1 MEMPL
6 GEVLDRFTILRLKLE
21 RIKDRNIIPEYESF
35 KKAIED
41 FKKKSVNVKQEW
53 IDRLYEVN
61 GKIWDLEFDIRRGK
75 EGELG
80 LEEVGRRAIAIR
92 NLNNIRVNIK
102 NKVAEET
109 GIGFKDIKK
118 DHASADD

>member
-1 MEMPL
+1 MEMSL

-21 RIKDRNIIPEYESF
+21 RIRDKNLIPEYEAF
-35 KKAIED
+35 KKTIEEY
-41 FKKKSVNVKQEW
+41 KKNGVNLKQKW
-53 IDRLYEVN
+53 IDDLYEVN

-118 DHASADD
+118 DHASADG

>member
-1 MEMPL
+1 MEMSL

-21 RIKDRNIIPEYESF
+21 RIRDKNLIPEYEAF
-35 KKAIED
+35 KKTIDEY
-41 FKKKSVNVKQEW
+41 KKNGVNLKQKW
-53 IDRLYEVN
+53 IDDLYEVN

-102 NKVAEET
+102 NKIAEES
-109 GIGFKDIKK
+109 GLDLKI
-118 DHASADD
+118 